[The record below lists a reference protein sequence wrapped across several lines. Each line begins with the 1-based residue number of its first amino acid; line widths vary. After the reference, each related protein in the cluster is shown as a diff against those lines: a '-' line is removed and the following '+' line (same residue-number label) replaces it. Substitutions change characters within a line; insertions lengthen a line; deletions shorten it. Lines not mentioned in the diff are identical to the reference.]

1 MENSEDSMEAMESTA
16 SLNLVCPVEGYGVVD
31 YSAGERD
38 VLTVAN
44 REQVHR
50 AGRGSGVQQS
60 QEAYRGQQGGR
71 YRSMQKPEH
80 KPNGRTG

>member
-1 MENSEDSMEAMESTA
+1 MEAMEVDGQREPGM
-16 SLNLVCPVEGYGVVD
+16 LVEGYGVVD

-60 QEAYRGQQGGR
+60 QEADRGQQGGR
-71 YRSMQKPEH
+71 YRSMQKPEQ
-80 KPNGRTG
+80 KPNRRTG

>member
-1 MENSEDSMEAMESTA
+1 MPGGLDGGNGVDGQLEPCM
-16 SLNLVCPVEGYGVVD
+16 PVEGYGVVD
-31 YSAGERD
+31 YSACERD

-44 REQVHR
+44 WEQVHR

-71 YRSMQKPEH
+71 YRPMQKPEQ
-80 KPNGRTG
+80 KPNRRTG